1 LIHPDVL
8 RRLDRWVGIPLCW
21 GMTLLRRVRVPLF
34 AVRRPQ
40 GQAPRRV
47 LFVLLSESGSMVL
60 ADPAVRAL
68 AEDGGCEAY
77 FLTFENSRP
86 ALAVTGTVPA
96 ERILSLR
103 SASLFTLL
111 ADFWRLR
118 RRVRELA
125 IDTLVDLEL
134 FACLSSVL
142 CVASGVRRRVGFHA
156 FRGGAGRYRGDLY
169 THKVAY
175 DPARHISHNYLAL
188 VDALL
193 ERQPLCR
200 STLPTVPRRI
210 AHAAESAAVRA
221 LLAATLPQRRG
232 QATPLLLVNP
242 NASEFLPQRRWP
254 VPHFVALICRLL
266 ERHAGLSV
274 LLIGAASD
282 AVTTAAIAASVGDL
296 RCVDIAGRLALAEL
310 PALFAAADVLVSN
323 DSGPAHFAAVSDLP
337 VVVLF
342 GPETPI
348 LYRPLGRAT
357 VLSAG
362 LPCSPCVNVGNQR
375 RTRCRDNRCMREI
388 PVDRVLAAVEATLTE
403 AAEAAAPSNVVAL
416 PLRAVAT
423 LPMPRSDCA

>member
-1 LIHPDVL
+1 MIHPDVM
-8 RRLDRWVGIPLCW
+8 RRLDRWIGIPLCW
-21 GMTLLRRVRVPLF
+21 GLTLLRRIRAPLC
-34 AVRRPQ
+34 AGRRPQ
-40 GQAPRRV
+40 AQGPRRV

-60 ADPAVRAL
+60 ADPAVRTLVKDA
-68 AEDGGCEAY
+68 GCEAF
-77 FLTFENSRP
+77 FLTFDYNRA
-86 ALAVTGTVPA
+86 ALSITGTVPN
-96 ERILSLR
+96 ERIFSLR
-103 SASLFTLL
+103 GTHFFTLL
-111 ADFWRLR
+111 FDFWRWR
-118 RRVRELA
+118 RQVRERG
-125 IDTLVDLEL
+125 IDTLIDLEL
-134 FACLSSVL
+134 FACLSAAL
-142 CVASGVRRRVGFHA
+142 CAVSGVRRRVGFHA
-156 FRGGAGRYRGDLY
+156 SGNGAGRYRGDLY
-169 THKVAY
+169 THKAAY

-193 ERQPLCR
+193 DRQPLSR
-200 STLPTVPRRI
+200 VTLPTVPRRI

-232 QATPLLLVNP
+232 QARPLLLVNP

-266 ERHAGLSV
+266 ERHGGLSV

-282 AVTTAAIAASVGDL
+282 ATTTAAITASVGDM

-342 GPETPI
+342 GPETPT

-388 PVDRVLAAVEATLTE
+388 PVDAVLAAVEAIL
-403 AAEAAAPSNVVAL
+403 AAEAVPSNVVAL
-416 PLRAVAT
+416 PLRAAAM
-423 LPMPRSDCA
+423 LPAPRSDCA